1 MPPGTVKAPKTFGAT
16 ARGGLVTTREGMS
29 GRGNHAG
36 VFDTA
41 QWGMSGE
48 GHIWRVYIGDPLEF
62 AWRGD
67 GPPPAK
73 AELTVDELSLLGY
86 GGKLSSLVVRVNGGP
101 RLVFDST
108 PRFKRTSVDITSFVV
123 PGENV
128 VAVRSLEGTDLLHGV
143 RSVEAV
149 YTPAP

>member
-1 MPPGTVKAPKTFGAT
+1 
-16 ARGGLVTTREGMS
+16 
-29 GRGNHAG
+29 
-36 VFDTA
+36 
-41 QWGMSGE
+41 MSGE

-62 AWRGD
+62 TWRSD

-73 AELTVDELSLLGY
+73 AELTVEELSMLGD

-108 PRFKRTSVDITSFVV
+108 QRFKRTSIDIASHLV

-128 VAVRSLEGTDLLHGV
+128 VAISSLEGTDLLHGV
-143 RSVEAV
+143 RSVEVVYPAV
-149 YTPAP
+149 P